1 MRKIILNSFSDTI
14 RIFILCLTI
23 GLSFS
28 IVFSSCSDDDDE
40 DPDPVDPTPTKTI
53 AQTVTAESNFSSLL
67 AALQKAELVSTFEG
81 TTEYTVFAPT
91 NAAFNSFL
99 TEQEVTLEELTK
111 EQLTEILTYHVVTGE
126 RKRSSLTDGTT
137 LATLNAGESLT
148 ISVDGST
155 VMVNDANITT
165 ADTDA
170 TNGVIH
176 TIDKVLVPEGFVIE
190 PETPSIV
197 GIATGNSDFSILVE
211 ALQKAN
217 LVSTLDGTT
226 EYTVFAPT
234 NAAFNDLFAE
244 LGVSGIADID
254 VETLTP
260 ILLYHVANGKLTSS
274 QINAGMLSTLN
285 TDANIDVTVNGS
297 TITLNGDTQV
307 TQADISASNGVVHVI
322 NKVLIPPTEP
332 ESNTIAD
339 IVANDENFS
348 ILLQALQKANL
359 TNAVANAGANLTVF
373 APTNAAF
380 EAFIAAN
387 DDINSAEDL
396 LNSPN
401 LSNILLYHILGS
413 KKMAADLSQN
423 PFYVS
428 TLSPA
433 TFTGRTDETVSL
445 LVDGR
450 NGVKLNGT
458 QNISVTQADI
468 NADNGVIHVIDNVL
482 TPPTVVD
489 IAQQNGG
496 FTELVDA
503 VLRAELAS
511 ALSTTNPITVF
522 APTNIAFDSLYANLG
537 VNGVDEIDIAT
548 LKSVLQYHVANG
560 NIAASD
566 LSDAQMISTLVAENG
581 SLEVDI
587 ADNGTVTLM
596 GENSSAQVVLTDV
609 QATNGIVHVI
619 NTVLLP

>member
-1 MRKIILNSFSDTI
+1 MRKSILNSFNDTF

-28 IVFSSCSDDDDE
+28 LVFSSCTDDDD
-40 DPDPVDPTPTKTI
+40 DPDPVVDPEPTNTI
-53 AQTVTAESNFSSLL
+53 AQTVAAESDFSSLL

-91 NAAFNSFL
+91 NAAFSTFL
-99 TEQEVTLEELTK
+99 TEQGVTLEELTK
-111 EQLTEILTYHVVTGE
+111 EQLTEILTYHVVTGD
-126 RKRSSLTDGTT
+126 RKSSSFTDGAT
-137 LATLNAGESLT
+137 LATLNSGQSLS
-148 ISVDGST
+148 ISVDGSS
-155 VMVNDANITT
+155 VMVNDANVTT
-165 ADTDA
+165 ADTEA

-176 TIDKVLVPEGFVIE
+176 TIDKVLVPSDFTLE

-197 GIATGNSDFSILVE
+197 GIATGDSNFSILVE

-217 LVSTLDGTT
+217 LVTTLDGTT
-226 EYTVFAPT
+226 PYTVFAPT
-234 NAAFNDLFAE
+234 NEAFEELFNE

-254 VETLTP
+254 VATLTP
-260 ILLYHVANGKLTSS
+260 ILLYHVANGTLTSS
-274 QINAGMLSTLN
+274 QINAGTLATLN
-285 TDANIDVTVNGS
+285 TDASIEVTVDGS

-307 TQADISASNGVVHVI
+307 TQADILASNGVVHVI
-322 NKVLIPPTEP
+322 DKVLVPATEP

-339 IVANDENFS
+339 IVTGDANFS
-348 ILLQALQKANL
+348 ILLQALERANL
-359 TNAVANAGANLTVF
+359 TGAVADANSNLTVF

-387 DDINSAEDL
+387 ADINSAEDL

-401 LSNILLYHILGS
+401 LSNILLYHVLGT
-413 KKMAADLSQN
+413 KQMAADLSQN

-433 TFTGRTDETVSL
+433 TFAGRTDETVSL

-482 TPPTVVD
+482 TPPNVVEL
-489 IAQQNGG
+489 AQQNGG
-496 FTELVDA
+496 FTELVAA
-503 VLRAELAS
+503 VLRADLAS
-511 ALSTTNPITVF
+511 ALTTTDPITVF
-522 APTNIAFDSLYANLG
+522 APTNVAFDSLYSTLG
-537 VNGVDEIDIAT
+537 VNGVDEIDVAT
-548 LKSVLQYHVANG
+548 LASVLQYHVANG
-560 NIAASD
+560 NVAASD
-566 LSDAQMISTLVAENG
+566 LSDGQTITTLNG
-581 SLEVDI
+581 DVEVDI
-587 ADNGTVTLM
+587 TDGVVTLT
-596 GENSSAQVVLTDV
+596 GTNSSAQVVLIDV
-609 QATNGIVHVI
+609 QGTNGIVHVI